1 MMNEIKILNKDRIQL
16 VLAWPSLI
24 LQDRSYKRGPSAYGI
39 RWFSWIQFRLIPWA
53 IFSLPLSQIYQKFN
67 EGTKSTISNTRNYT
81 WRSNMPGSL
90 TYWLHPY
97 L

>member
-16 VLAWPSLI
+16 VLARPSVTHLI
-24 LQDRSYKRGPSAYGI
+24 LQDRSYKRGPSACGI

-53 IFSLPLSQIYQKFN
+53 IFSLPLYQIYQKFN

-81 WRSNMPGSL
+81 
-90 TYWLHPY
+90 
-97 L
+97 